1 MVIQISFLSQRT
13 LISNS
18 GDRKNRARDIK
29 QLAWGSF
36 WVLFLL
42 YSLLL
47 MLKLY
52 LRKLELKKFQNIE
65 EKDLMKN
72 MELIEPKWQVIL
84 INLIKYIE
92 LVKKLKLKNTIDSV
106 NLANSF
112 TNEKKW
118 KMNQMNKRI
127 WNKLNPKWA
136 RLNTL
141 NKRKTKKDFKL
152 KKHKVK
158 DILN

>member
-1 MVIQISFLSQRT
+1 
-13 LISNS
+13 
-18 GDRKNRARDIK
+18 
-29 QLAWGSF
+29 
-36 WVLFLL
+36 
-42 YSLLL
+42 

-72 MELIEPKWQVIL
+72 MELIEQKWQVIL

-92 LVKKLKLKNTIDSV
+92 LVKKLKLKNTIDLV

-112 TNEKKW
+112 TKEKKW

-127 WNKLNPKWA
+127 WNKLNLKWA